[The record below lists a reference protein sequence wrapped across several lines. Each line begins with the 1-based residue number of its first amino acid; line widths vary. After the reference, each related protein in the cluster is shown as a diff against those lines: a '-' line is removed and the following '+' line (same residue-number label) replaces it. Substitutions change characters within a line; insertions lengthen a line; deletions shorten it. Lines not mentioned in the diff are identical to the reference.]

1 MRRFLTAAAL
11 CAATLLALPAMAQE
25 APRPEIEGVIQNQID
40 AFLRDDFDTA
50 FTYASP
56 NIKQLFGT
64 PDRFG
69 MMVRQGYPM
78 VWRPADVRYLELETI
93 DGRLWQKVMITDAA
107 GVVHVLGYQMIET
120 AEGWQ
125 INGVQVLQA
134 PQVGA

>member
-1 MRRFLTAAAL
+1 MRRFLTLAAF
-11 CAATLLALPAMAQE
+11 CAATLLAVPSMAQE
-25 APRPEIEGVIQNQID
+25 ASRGDIEGVIQNQID

-56 NIKQLFGT
+56 NIKRLFGT
-64 PDRFG
+64 SDRFG
-69 MMVRQGYPM
+69 MMVREGYPM
-78 VWRPADVRYLELETI
+78 VWRPSDVQYLDLETI

-107 GVVHVLGYQMIET
+107 GAVHVLGYQMIET
-120 AEGWQ
+120 ADGWQ